1 MTDVTDRGPARE
13 AGGAIAGRD
22 ERPAGDDR
30 AWRRLRLTAVLFGV
44 GSAVHVVDHLRRGQ
58 GSVTD
63 ELNAAGIVAL
73 VFQVVIVTLAVTG
86 HRVAPLWAAAAG
98 LTLAVGFTTAHW
110 LPEWSALSDP
120 VWEVD
125 SLPALTAAASLAEVA
140 GAVAIG
146 LAGLAIVR
154 RDGLASFG
162 TPRPA

>member
-13 AGGAIAGRD
+13 AGGATARRD
-22 ERPAGDDR
+22 EGPAGDDR
-30 AWRRLRLTAVLFGV
+30 AWRRLQAAAVLFGV

-63 ELNAAGIVAL
+63 ELYSAGIAAL
-73 VFQVVIVTLAVTG
+73 VFQVVIVTLGVTR
-86 HRVAPLWAAAAG
+86 HRTAPLWAAAAG
-98 LTLAVGFTTAHW
+98 LSLAVAFTSAHW

-125 SLPALTAAASLAEVA
+125 SLPGLTAAASLAEVA
-140 GAVAIG
+140 GAMAVG